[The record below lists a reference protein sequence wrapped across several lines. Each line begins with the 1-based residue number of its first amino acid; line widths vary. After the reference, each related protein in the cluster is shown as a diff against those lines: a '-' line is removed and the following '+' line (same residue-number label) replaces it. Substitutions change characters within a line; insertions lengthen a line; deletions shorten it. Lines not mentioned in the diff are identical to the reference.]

1 MNLSAMNLTLPDT
14 LARQIVTGRQL
25 VDRRRRTP
33 GEEVLGTGCEALD
46 RLLDGGLR
54 RGAMVELVGGRSS
67 GRFSLVMSVL
77 AAVTGCGEAAAL
89 VDLGDA
95 FDPQGA
101 VRASVDLDRLLWAR
115 PRTTK
120 EALASAEAILAS
132 GIPLVV
138 VELGMPP
145 VPGGRGIEAGW
156 LRLARRAKTRR
167 VALMVASPYRVSG
180 TAAQEVIESRIA
192 RPSWMGSGLGP
203 RLLTGLDTHLELRK
217 SRARA
222 GRAEGAGEPMV
233 LRNADCIA
241 GVDSPSALS
250 RAPSTPPTTLGSIP
264 RAERR
269 PRRRAIA

>member
-1 MNLSAMNLTLPDT
+1 MPLALPDA

-25 VDRRRRTP
+25 AEQRRRTP
-33 GEEVLGTGCEALD
+33 GEEVLGTGCEVLD
-46 RLLDGGLR
+46 CLLDGGLC
-54 RGAMVELVGGRSS
+54 RGTMVELVGGRSS

-101 VRASVDLDRLLWAR
+101 AAAAVDLDRLLWAR

-138 VELGMPP
+138 IELGMPP
-145 VPGGRGIEAGW
+145 VPGGRGLEAGW
-156 LRLARRAKTRR
+156 LRLARRARTQR
-167 VALMVASPYRVSG
+167 VALLVASPYRVSG
-180 TAAQEVIESRIA
+180 TAAQEVVETRIA

-203 RLLTGLDTHLELRK
+203 RLLTGLETHLELRK
-217 SRARA
+217 SRPRAART
-222 GRAEGAGEPMV
+222 GAMGEAV
-233 LRNADCIA
+233 ALRCADCIEGA
-241 GVDSPSALS
+241 NLTGIGDARTSPATVP
-250 RAPSTPPTTLGSIP
+250 APSTAFTAGP